1 MASHEKSIFCDL
13 KGLGTIW
20 NFLVVSMKFKKDW
33 GWMAI
38 LQKLRVQNVILGKTQ
53 GQNNLDFLVV
63 SMKFKKVWGWMAILV
78 YIVCCFVF
86 DPLDLMMYLNLS
98 FTSFFFLRNNYNML
112 LTLQLEPFSP

>member
-1 MASHEKSIFCDL
+1 
-13 KGLGTIW
+13 
-20 NFLVVSMKFKKDW
+20 MKFKKVW

-98 FTSFFFLRNNYNML
+98 FTSFFFF
-112 LTLQLEPFSP
+112 EK